1 MSMTG
6 CEQIGFNHLPF
17 VNSGSWFFI
26 IFSLIDVSTQ
36 MAYLRLKLN
45 IATVIPHQKIK
56 LGRNNQILL
65 KSWGISCSYKKE
77 HQLFSLL
84 AQKKQI
90 LEGIT

>member
-1 MSMTG
+1 MD
-6 CEQIGFNHLPF
+6 LPDQSF
-17 VNSGSWFFI
+17 YFI
-26 IFSLIDVSTQ
+26 P
-36 MAYLRLKLN
+36 
-45 IATVIPHQKIK
+45 VIPHQKIK

-65 KSWGISCSYKKE
+65 KSWGISYSYKKK